1 MAQPCVLEVSGGPVA
16 GLGLGALEALLLQ
29 ATRPDTAAVKA
40 AERALGAALREPRCV
55 PALLQLLRF
64 SAHAGVRQLAA
75 VLLRLRLA
83 QQWPALEGGER
94 VQAKALLLDAL
105 ANERE
110 RVVSLNVTY
119 VVSALSKLELEG
131 GAAGVRGWSEL
142 LEFLQRFAQSAEP
155 AQQELAMRLL
165 YALTDTV
172 GTVFQPHLAELKV
185 LYEAALAP
193 SRDARVR
200 VAALKAAGALIDFL
214 SSSDDVL
221 LFRELVP
228 LLLEGLEQAAQPH
241 GGDDA
246 LAVQLLEVLSQLAE
260 SPVPV
265 LNKLVRPCVRA
276 LLRVV
281 SSADVDAGVRQAAVQ
296 TLCSILQC
304 KARFVAKVPG
314 GVQQLLDA
322 AIACLVIDFS
332 RFVQVLR
339 EQDLSQAQLEERRAR
354 KVLQLARDRGGG
366 GGGGDDDDDN
376 DDDNDDDAGCDED
389 EDGACDAGQSL
400 VAAITMHLPP
410 RLVFRPLL
418 EAAAKRIEA
427 GGVAGGAAREVPNQW
442 VGLSLLLHST
452 EGLAEQL
459 AEKKVLAELI
469 KRVLPI
475 AQRAADPI
483 LRATAL
489 MCLAEWVQHLVPDI
503 WSFMPTMLPEAI
515 ALLGDTSSILVR
527 SCAGDVVELI
537 CDEIEESLLLP
548 YLGDLVAKL
557 LLLAQPGAGT
567 NATMQWTALS
577 ALSSTMTTCGANF
590 MPFFDTTC
598 RVLAQL
604 AQLTDGPM
612 LVVRGHAIAALGN
625 LALACSRPA
634 VAGGAGSNLFRFRPL
649 VAELLHQCAAGLA
662 LHELELNAQTYR
674 AIGTLAEAFGQELDP
689 AHGELMI
696 RMLADSRELDDDEH
710 VNVRDPDGA
719 LISDEV
725 RDQFAGDETA
735 QAPQPHDER
744 PRWQPGV
751 RYELSIRMEA
761 VEAKQAAMYA
771 LGRFAEFA
779 PAHLTALHVELEL
792 DACAAALAH
801 VHPELKV
808 EAAGALAQVVLAFAR
823 AQPAPELGAAERE
836 LAAQLALGSLCEA
849 GTARRWLPGWPAR
862 TPLGGR
868 DVTAVVGK
876 AVGWLLRLGSEDR
889 DSEPVAACL
898 QALEGLVNELGPA
911 ALAVSGGADGW
922 VSQALQLCMG
932 IFQGKAACQHGGESG
947 EQLSCRTGSE
957 AAAARDDEGGEEE
970 EEGDDDG
977 GGDDDDDDEV
987 RSGVELF
994 ESACDLVG
1002 AIALALGRAFQPLV
1016 VPLFGVLARRAAR
1029 DKGRRRAAAVG
1040 ALVQVLVALGA
1051 PLAAEPFVEDLLPL
1065 ALSCL
1070 AARHCVTRQNAA
1082 FLCGNLVLFGG
1093 PKVQRNTTAL
1103 VRVLRE
1109 LEPLLEQT
1117 READALVAA
1126 AAAAGEDE
1134 DAIPYE
1140 VKAIQAVADN
1150 ACGAVARVLAAGAL
1164 AGALPAERVLP
1175 QMLGVL
1181 PLRRDLSENL
1191 AVFRCVATLLELGGA
1206 ARQCVLERAAQLVGV
1221 CARTLKAMEAADT
1234 PQELAREQL
1243 SSVLAALRAGHPQAT
1258 QDAVSRLPAP
1268 LQAALSAVWRR
1279 DEPTAPTQA

>member
-1 MAQPCVLEVSGGPVA
+1 
-16 GLGLGALEALLLQ
+16 
-29 ATRPDTAAVKA
+29 
-40 AERALGAALREPRCV
+40 
-55 PALLQLLRF
+55 
-64 SAHAGVRQLAA
+64 
-75 VLLRLRLA
+75 
-83 QQWPALEGGER
+83 
-94 VQAKALLLDAL
+94 
-105 ANERE
+105 
-110 RVVSLNVTY
+110 VSLNVTY

-131 GAAGVRGWSEL
+131 GASGVRGWSEL
-142 LEFLQRFAQSAEP
+142 LELLQRFAQSAEP
-155 AQQELAMRLL
+155 AQQELAMQLL
-165 YALTDTV
+165 YVLTETV
-172 GTVFQPHLAELKV
+172 GTVFQAHFAELKL

-193 SRDARVR
+193 SREARVR
-200 VAALKAAGALIDFL
+200 VAALKAAGALVDFL

-228 LLLEGLEQAAQPH
+228 LLLEGLEQAAHPR

-265 LNKLVRPCVRA
+265 LNKLIKPCVRV

-281 SSADVDAGVRQAAVQ
+281 NSADVDAGVRQAAVQ
-296 TLCSILQC
+296 TLCTVLQC
-304 KARFVAKVPG
+304 KARFVAKVAG
-314 GVQQLLDA
+314 GVPQLLDA
-322 AIACLVIDFS
+322 AIACLVLDYP

-339 EQDLSQAQLEERRAR
+339 EQDLSQAQLDERRAR
-354 KVLQLARDRGGG
+354 RALRLARDG
-366 GGGGDDDDDN
+366 N
-376 DDDNDDDAGCDED
+376 SED
-389 EDGACDAGQSL
+389 ENEEEEEDDGGACDAGQSL
-400 VAAITMHLPP
+400 VAAIAMHLPP

-418 EAAAKRIEA
+418 EAAAKRLES
-427 GGVAGGAAREVPNQW
+427 GGVAGGAAPHEVPNQW

-459 AEKKVLAELI
+459 AERKVLAELL
-469 KRVLPI
+469 KRVMPV
-475 AQRAADPI
+475 AQRGADPI

-503 WSFMPTMLPEAI
+503 WGLMPTMLPEAI

-548 YLGDLVAKL
+548 YLGELVAKL

-577 ALSSTMTTCGANF
+577 ALSSAMTTCGANF
-590 MPFFDTTC
+590 MPYFGTAC

-634 VAGGAGSNLFRFRPL
+634 LANGAGAGAGAGGGRGNHNHNLARFRPL
-649 VAELLHQCAAGLA
+649 LGELLHQCAAGL
-662 LHELELNAQTYR
+662 ELREAELNAQTYR
-674 AIGTLAEAFGQELDP
+674 ALGTLAEAFGQELDA

-696 RMLADSRELDDDEH
+696 RMLAASRELDEDEQ

-719 LISDEV
+719 LVPDQV
-725 RDQFAGDETA
+725 RDQFAGDDGA
-735 QAPQPHDER
+735 AGER

-751 RYELSIRMEA
+751 RYELSIRMEV
-761 VEAKQAAMYA
+761 VEAKQAALCA
-771 LGRFAEFA
+771 LARLAEFA
-779 PAHLTALHVELEL
+779 PARLTAAHVELEL

-801 VHPELKV
+801 VHPELKA
-808 EAAGALAQVVLAFAR
+808 EAAGALAQVVLALAR
-823 AQPAPELGAAERE
+823 AQPAPELGASERE
-836 LAAQLALGSLCEA
+836 LATQLALACLSEA

-868 DVTAVVGK
+868 EVAAVLGK
-876 AVGWLLRLGSEDR
+876 AVGWLLLLGSEDR
-889 DSEPVAACL
+889 DTEPVAACL
-898 QALEGLVNELGPA
+898 QALESWVNELGPA
-911 ALAVSGGADGW
+911 ALAVCGGADGW
-922 VSQALQLCMG
+922 VADALQLCVK
-932 IFQGKAACQHGGESG
+932 ILQGKAACQRGGETG
-947 EQLSCRTGSE
+947 QQLSGRTSSE
-957 AAAARDDEGGEEE
+957 AATAAAKEDE
-970 EEGDDDG
+970 DDG
-977 GGDDDDDDEV
+977 EQDDDDDDDEV

-1002 AIALALGRAFQPLV
+1002 AIALALGRAFEPLV
-1016 VPLFGVLARRAAR
+1016 VPVFGALARRAAI

-1051 PLAAEPFVEDLLPL
+1051 PLAAEPFVEELLPL

-1070 AARHCVTRQNAA
+1070 AAGDCVTRQNAA

-1093 PKVQRNTTAL
+1093 PKLQRNTAAL
-1103 VRVLRE
+1103 ARVLRA

-1117 READALVAA
+1117 READALAAA
-1126 AAAAGEDE
+1126 AAAAGEDD
-1134 DAIPYE
+1134 DAIPHE
-1140 VKAIQAVADN
+1140 ARAAQAVADN

-1164 AGALPAERVLP
+1164 AGALPVERVLP
-1175 QMLGVL
+1175 QMLAML

-1206 ARQCVLERAAQLVGV
+1206 ARQSVLDCAAQLVGL
-1221 CARTLKAMEAADT
+1221 CARALQAMGAADT
-1234 PQELAREQL
+1234 PQHLAKAQL
-1243 SSVLAALRAGHPQAT
+1243 AAVLAALRAGQPQAT
-1258 QDAVSRLPAP
+1258 QDALNRLPAP
-1268 LQAALSAVWRR
+1268 LRAALLA
-1279 DEPTAPTQA
+1279 A